1 MSKPKKQKRIR
12 LFVLLTVAVLTI
24 GGVLG
29 YIEFY
34 LARPIGE
41 GPAGPQV
48 DARAFRNIWSDDPI
62 HVIGI
67 GDSITAGLGAKTPSH
82 SFFNRVIQNP
92 DDEFAELR
100 GVCLSAVLP
109 NLEAENFAISGSE
122 SQTHLDVIQNT
133 IPVYSEARGIVLM
146 TSGGNDLIHSYG
158 RSAPRECAMYSAT
171 LEQAQPWI
179 ANFRTRLATM
189 FDEIEKRFPLGCEI
203 FIADIYDPTDG
214 VGDAPSIFLPDW
226 PDGLAI
232 HAQYNQVIREL
243 AQQRDH
249 VHVVDL
255 YQTFLGHGSHCRQF
269 WRSNYDAN
277 DPHYWFFTN
286 IEDPNDR
293 GYDAIRRAFLNA
305 IVEHSSL
312 VPKFARGSNHPGSI
326 PNRLNRVDAAL
337 RTPVLACFSPVL
349 IADSNWLAS
358 RTSMSAPFIDSKDS
372 VFCNR
377 YE

>member
-1 MSKPKKQKRIR
+1 MSNPSKRKRTR
-12 LFVLLTVAVLTI
+12 LYVLLTTAVLVVA
-24 GGVLG
+24 GVLG
-29 YIEFY
+29 YIEFH
-34 LARPIGE
+34 LARPVGE

-48 DARAFRNIWSDDPI
+48 DIRSFHKVWSDEPI
-62 HVIGI
+62 QIIGV

-82 SFFNRVIQNP
+82 SFFNRVIQTP
-92 DDEFAELR
+92 DDEYAELR
-100 GVCLSAVLP
+100 GVCLSKVLP
-109 NLEAENFAISGSE
+109 NLTAENFAISGSE

-133 IPVYSEARGIVLM
+133 IPVYHDARGIVLM

-189 FDEIEKRFPLGCEI
+189 FDELEERFPLGCEI

-214 VGDAPSIFLPDW
+214 VGDAPSIFLPAW

-232 HAQYNQVIREL
+232 HAQYNQVIRDV
-243 AQQRDH
+243 ARSRDH

-269 WRSNYDAN
+269 WRANYDAN

-293 GYDAIRRAFLNA
+293 GYDAIRRVFLNA
-305 IVEHSSL
+305 IVEHSRL
-312 VPKFARGSNHPGSI
+312 VPKYTQHSSPPTTPRPRPADAWLSQATLANFSI
-326 PNRLNRVDAAL
+326 DP
-337 RTPVLACFSPVL
+337 FS
-349 IADSNWLAS
+349 D
-358 RTSMSAPFIDSKDS
+358 RKDPL
-372 VFCNR
+372 FCNR

>member
-1 MSKPKKQKRIR
+1 MIRDKRKRTR
-12 LFVLLTVAVLTI
+12 LVILLTIAALTFI
-24 GGVLG
+24 GVFG
-29 YIEFY
+29 YIEYY
-34 LARPIGE
+34 LARPVGE

-48 DARAFRNIWSDDPI
+48 DASAFRKTWSKDPI
-62 HVIGI
+62 QVIGV
-67 GDSITAGLGAKTPSH
+67 GDSITAGLGAKSPSH
-82 SFFNRVIQNP
+82 TFFNRVITNP
-92 DDEFAELR
+92 SDEFADLD

-109 NLEAENFAISGSE
+109 NLKVENFAISGSE
-122 SQTHLDVIQNT
+122 SKTHLDVIQNT
-133 IPVYSEARGIVLM
+133 IPVYEDARGIVLM

-189 FDEIEKRFPLGCEI
+189 FDEIEERFPLGCEI

-214 VGDAPSIFLPDW
+214 VGDAPSIFLPAW

-232 HAQYNQVIREL
+232 HAQYNQAIREI
-243 AQQRDH
+243 ASERSN

-255 YQTFLGHGSHCRQF
+255 YETFLGHGSHCRQF
-269 WRSNYDAN
+269 WRPHYDAS

-305 IVEHSSL
+305 IVQHSSL
-312 VPKFARGSNHPGSI
+312 ARESTLEPSQTDS
-326 PNRLNRVDAAL
+326 P
-337 RTPVLACFSPVL
+337 TPV
-349 IADSNWLAS
+349 
-358 RTSMSAPFIDSKDS
+358 SMLMRFPTTQF
-372 VFCNR
+372 
-377 YE
+377 

>member
-1 MSKPKKQKRIR
+1 M
-12 LFVLLTVAVLTI
+12 LLTIAILTI
-24 GGVLG
+24 GGVFG

-34 LARPIGE
+34 LARPIGG
-41 GPAGPQV
+41 GPAGPRV
-48 DARAFRNIWSDDPI
+48 DTRAFQQIWSEEPI
-62 HVIGI
+62 QIIGV
-67 GDSITAGLGAKTPSH
+67 GDSITAGLGAKSPSH
-82 SFFNRVIQNP
+82 SFFNRVIKNP
-92 DDEFAELR
+92 DDEFPELR

-109 NLEAENFAISGSE
+109 NLKTENFAISGSE

-133 IPVYSEARGIVLM
+133 IPVYHEARGIVLM

-171 LEQAQPWI
+171 LQQAQPWI

-214 VGDAPSIFLPDW
+214 VGDAPSIFLPAW

-232 HAQYNQVIREL
+232 HAQYNQVIREV
-243 AQQRDH
+243 AQTRDH

-269 WRSNYDAN
+269 WRANYDAS

-293 GYDAIRRAFLNA
+293 GYDAIRRVFLNA
-305 IVEHSSL
+305 IVRHSRL
-312 VPKFARGSNHPGSI
+312 APKFAQRPTPQDQPPGAPPPIVTSG
-326 PNRLNRVDAAL
+326 PDRM
-337 RTPVLACFSPVL
+337 LANFSS
-349 IADSNWLAS
+349 DTFCD
-358 RTSMSAPFIDSKDS
+358 RKDS
-372 VFCNR
+372 LFCNR